1 MAPLV
6 SVVVPVRDRAAAL
19 SRCLRALVAQDLSKE
34 RHQVV
39 VVDDG
44 SADESATIAEAAGA
58 LVVRTAARGIPSARN
73 EGIHAAG
80 AEWVA
85 FTDSDCAPSRGWLRC
100 LLQATSQGPSGGV
113 LGVAGRTVG
122 MPSSAPAAQYF
133 ELAGGFHT
141 EAHLAHPTFPF
152 APTNNVLY
160 RRQALLDV
168 GGFDERFRSYEGCDL
183 LTRLRRAGGGAVV
196 YEPRAIVL
204 HEHRGTWRQ
213 YWRQQRSYGSGLA
226 QFMLCY
232 RREAPWSAWRELQA
246 WAALVPT
253 SLMAAL
259 PGSGD
264 RALLRRGD
272 LVRTLALRV
281 GFRQTYWN
289 EAERTRW

>member
-1 MAPLV
+1 MPPLV
-6 SVVVPVRDRAAAL
+6 SVVVPVRDRAAEL
-19 SRCLRALVAQDLSKE
+19 ERCLQALDGQTLPKDAYRVI
-34 RHQVV
+34 

-44 SADESATIAEAAGA
+44 STDESSMIAAGLGA
-58 LVVRTAARGIPSARN
+58 QVIRGSSRGIGAARNLGIQ
-73 EGIHAAG
+73 AAG

-85 FTDSDCAPSRGWLRC
+85 FTDSDCVPSRGWLRS
-100 LLQATSQGPSGGV
+100 LLQAPSQGRSGGV

-122 MPSSAPAAQYF
+122 MPSSAPASQYF

-141 EAHLAHPTFPF
+141 EAHLTHPTFPF

-160 RRQALLDV
+160 RRQSLLDV

-183 LTRLRRAGGGAVV
+183 LTRLRRAGCGVV
-196 YEPRAIVL
+196 LYEPRAIVL
-204 HEHRGTWRQ
+204 HEHRITWRQ
-213 YWRQQRSYGSGLA
+213 YWQQQRSYGSGLA

-232 RREAPWSAWRELQA
+232 RREAPWSAWREARA
-246 WAALVPT
+246 WAALAPT
-253 SLMAAL
+253 ALMAAL

-281 GFRQTYWN
+281 GFRETYWSR
-289 EAERTRW
+289 AERARW